1 MEGVLSREELI
12 LIIQELE
19 GYEKEFK
26 NEKEEEE

>member
-19 GYEKEFK
+19 GYEKEK
-26 NEKEEEE
+26 KKKKEEEE